1 MNLSTSVPLTRKKSV
16 VFTELDDQVVMLD
29 TRSGKYLELDSIGS
43 RIWMMLEGE
52 PSMIKLRDAL
62 IDEFDV
68 DGETCLSDL
77 AEFVSRLIELEL
89 VSVDLD
95 GDVKQ

>member
-1 MNLSTSVPLTRKKSV
+1 MNLPTFVPLMRKKSV

-68 DGETCLSDL
+68 DEETCLSDL